1 MALSRYVFVM
11 ENLLLGMEMFNF
23 KCWNPL
29 IFDSITLQRTKFVLT
44 FNLNVIHSSKH
55 LTRLKLTFLMT
66 VKDFEH
72 FIHVLRRMFFRFKDG
87 KYNISNIIFVCNC
100 HRCTVIFKFF
110 WGGTWGCEK
119 IWEGV
124 LYFRVLLQ
132 FLCYN
137 FSKSLE
143 GVHEVPPSFPLS
155 SVCIYGNCFKIS
167 RLKWNSNI
175 PFKLFLFFPDLAK
188 SKQVSSPMPVF
199 PPVMTTIRPSS
210 RFGLS
215 VPEKGHLVHLQLF
228 KLVRFR
234 YSNRYYHWNILV
246 KLGMCMS
253 TKYIST

>member
-124 LYFRVLLQ
+124 LYFGVALHLYDPIFEVFWGGTREVLPL
-132 FLCYN
+132 
-137 FSKSLE
+137 
-143 GVHEVPPSFPLS
+143 PLS
-155 SVCIYGNCFKIS
+155 
-167 RLKWNSNI
+167 
-175 PFKLFLFFPDLAK
+175 
-188 SKQVSSPMPVF
+188 
-199 PPVMTTIRPSS
+199 PPPC
-210 RFGLS
+210 
-215 VPEKGHLVHLQLF
+215 VHLWL
-228 KLVRFR
+228 KE
-234 YSNRYYHWNILV
+234 
-246 KLGMCMS
+246 
-253 TKYIST
+253 